1 MQISDYL
8 ENLVID
14 HLLRAQAFTPAATI
28 YLALFS
34 DATTDAGGGTEAAG
48 GSYAR
53 QAVTIGAP
61 SAGAASNTNA
71 LTYPNMPA
79 GTWTHAALVEDSGGA
94 TDFLFHG
101 PLTNPKTTV
110 AGQSIGVSVGE
121 LDVGFT
127 AGSAATN
134 YLRGLIIDRFLRNQA
149 HTPAATIYGALY
161 ETATDITGGGTEVAG
176 GSYARQAVAL
186 AAAAGGVT
194 SNTGQVDF
202 TNLPDQTADPITHAA
217 IHNHLTAGD
226 MMLQGALQSAVPA
239 AVGDTARWLVGD
251 LQLTIR

>member
-14 HLLRAQAFTPAATI
+14 HLLRAQAYTPVSTV
-28 YLALFS
+28 YLALF
-34 DATTDAGGGTEAAG
+34 DTATTDAGGGTEVTG

-61 SAGAASNTNA
+61 SAGAASNTGA
-71 LTYPNMPA
+71 LTFPNMPA
-79 GTWTHAALVEDSGGA
+79 GTRSHAALMDAASAGNM
-94 TDFLFHG
+94 LFHG
-101 PLTNPKTTV
+101 ALSTPKTTI
-110 AGQSIGVSVGE
+110 AGQSVGVSVGE

-127 AGSAATN
+127 AGSAATV
-134 YLRGLIIDRFLRNQA
+134 YLRNLIINRFLRNQA
-149 HTPAATIYGALY
+149 HTPAATIYAALY
-161 ETATDITGGGTEVAG
+161 ESATDINGGGTEVAG
-176 GSYARQAVAL
+176 GSYARQAVTL

-194 SNTGQVDF
+194 TNTGIVEF
-202 TNLPDQTADPITHAA
+202 AGLPDQTADPIEWGA

-226 MMLQGALQSAVPA
+226 MMLQGVLAASVPA
-239 AVGDTARWLVGD
+239 AAGDTARFAVGD